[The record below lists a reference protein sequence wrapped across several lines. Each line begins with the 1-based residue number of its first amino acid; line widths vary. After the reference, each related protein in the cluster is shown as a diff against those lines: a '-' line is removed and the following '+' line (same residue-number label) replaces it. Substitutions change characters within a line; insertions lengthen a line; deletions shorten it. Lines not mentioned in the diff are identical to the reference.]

1 MTPSHA
7 LVLFT
12 VGLVVMS
19 GGMLS
24 LLNSPLVTMGMVFG
38 SIQLLRYVDLTNPK
52 NVLILRMGYIGS
64 QMLMLLFWTWMR
76 SVVKRTGKAGSES
89 LEYEEPPKPFSG
101 EAPKRIK
108 MTMAEYDALEV
119 GKQLQQIIVG
129 TIIMLILHVWLG
141 MVQPLF
147 LQILLP
153 WKSLVTNPLV
163 QIHLFGFKADGALKR
178 PFKQPGPFSEFMG
191 EQAAEAA
198 VPTVEEKEKAS
209 DDEEGAGNESP
220 SGRDKSENGKP
231 KIASRKKTGRK
242 ED

>member
-1 MTPSHA
+1 
-7 LVLFT
+7 
-12 VGLVVMS
+12 MS
-19 GGMLS
+19 GGVLG

-38 SIQLLRYVDLTNPK
+38 SIQLLRYVDLSSPK

-76 SVVKRTGKAGSES
+76 SVVRRTGKAESEA

-108 MTMAEYDALEV
+108 TTVADYDAVEV
-119 GKQLQQIIVG
+119 GKQLQQIIIG
-129 TIIMLILHVWLG
+129 TIIMLLLHVWLG

-153 WKSLVTNPLV
+153 WKGLVTNPLV
-163 QIHLFGFKADGALKR
+163 QIHLFGFKAEGTLKR

-198 VPTVEEKEKAS
+198 TPAVDKDKTS
-209 DDEEGAGNESP
+209 DDDKGESTGDEA
-220 SGRDKSENGKP
+220 SSVGSKSENTKP
-231 KIASRKKTGRK
+231 QIVSRKKTGRK